1 MFRVAL
7 KDLLARKRRLFTTGI
22 AVMLGIAFLSGTQVL
37 SSVLND
43 SIDSLIS
50 DVYEGYDAVVRSP
63 DADSVGFGQ
72 AIRTPVPASTVDEV
86 TAVDGVRVAEG
97 VVETTTAQ
105 LVGSDGEVVGSDFG
119 PPTIVSNW
127 LEDETLRIGRL
138 TEGRGPTDDGEIA
151 LDFSTA
157 EAGGYEVG
165 DEVTVGAGEGTE
177 RFELVGLVGLGD
189 DGTRS
194 SGAKVLVFT
203 TAEAQRL
210 GQMPDQ
216 FSYVAVAADEGVDQ
230 AQLTSYLAGALP
242 EYQILTG
249 EQFTAESADA
259 ISQFV
264 DILTTF
270 VSVFGWVA
278 IVVACFIIY
287 NTFSILVAQRTRETA
302 LLRAIGARRRQV
314 LSATLIEAVIVGLV
328 ASIVGMVVGVLLAW
342 GMKWLMGNF
351 FSVQPGLPPLT
362 GSAVVLALVIGI
374 GVSVLSSLVPA
385 WRSTRVPP
393 IAALSD
399 VAIDRSDM
407 SRARVVWG
415 AITLLL
421 GAALIG
427 LGLGDIGPSPLFEL
441 GAGAFLVLVT
451 LALILGPLIAAP
463 VSRLLAK
470 PFSIGGRVTGR
481 IAGENAARNP
491 KRTAATAAA
500 LTIGV
505 TLVSLIAIL
514 ASSVKTSV
522 DDAIN
527 SSIAADYVVSAGTF
541 AFGVGI
547 PPERVEQIAG
557 LDDVAAASPVR
568 FAPVRL
574 IDAYAQKKAAERP
587 TATTLPAGA
596 PAGVEDQAPDGQ
608 DDFAL
613 GIDPTT
619 FFDLI
624 DFGEL
629 DGSPEDLGAGTFATV
644 RRVAEERGWQRGD
657 LIPFYFARTGVQEL
671 RLEVIAET
679 DVGQGSYL
687 LPFETFEPNVQPMF
701 DLDVVVYVE
710 AADGADLTALRSQL
724 ESIVEDLPKVEVQDL
739 SQYAEAQTGPIDMFL
754 NIIYALLGL
763 AVVIALIGIANT
775 LSLSIMERTRELG
788 LLRAVGMSRPQ
799 LRNSVL
805 IESTIIAV
813 LGTLIGLVLGI
824 GFSYALSV
832 RLSAD
837 NPELFK
843 FHLPIGHL
851 VAIVVI
857 AALAGVVAAII
868 PAWRASRLDVL
879 TAISST

>member
-72 AIRTPVPASTVDEV
+72 AIRTPLPGATVDQVEGV
-86 TAVDGVRVAEG
+86 QGVRVAEG
-97 VVETTTAQ
+97 VIETTTAQ

-119 PPTIVSNW
+119 PPTLVTNW
-127 LEDETLRIGRL
+127 LEDESLRLGRL
-138 TEGRGPTDDGEIA
+138 TEGRGPTAAGEIA
-151 LDFSTA
+151 LDFSSA
-157 EAGGYEVG
+157 DAAGYAVG
-165 DEVTVGAGEGTE
+165 DDVTVGGPEGTE
-177 RFELVGLVGLGD
+177 TFELVGLVGLGR

-194 SGAKVLVFT
+194 SGAKVLVFD

-216 FSYVAVAADEGVDQ
+216 FSYIAVAGTDELSETDL
-230 AQLTSYLAGALP
+230 ANYLAGALP
-242 EYQILTG
+242 EYQVLTG

-314 LSATLIEAVIVGLV
+314 LSATLLEAMIVGLV
-328 ASIVGMVVGVLLAW
+328 ASVVGMLFGVLLAW
-342 GMKWLMGNF
+342 GMKWAMGNF

-362 GSAVVLALVIGI
+362 VSAVLLAFLIGV

-393 IAALSD
+393 IAALTD
-399 VAIDRSDM
+399 VAIDRSDL
-407 SRARVVWG
+407 SKGRVVWG
-415 AITLLL
+415 ALTLLL
-421 GAALIG
+421 GAALLT
-427 LGLGDIGPSPLFEL
+427 LGLADVGPNPLFEL
-441 GAGAFLVLVT
+441 GAGAFFILVT
-451 LALILGPLIAAP
+451 LSLILGPLIAAP
-463 VSRLLAK
+463 ISRVLAR
-470 PFSIGGRVTGR
+470 PFSLGGRVTGR

-522 DDAIN
+522 DAAVND
-527 SSIAADYVVSAGTF
+527 SIAADYVVSAGTF
-541 AFGVGI
+541 AFGVGV
-547 PPERVEQIAG
+547 PPDRVEQIAA
-557 LDDVAAASPVR
+557 LDDVAVASPVR
-568 FAPVRL
+568 FSPIRL
-574 IDAYAQKKAAERP
+574 LDAYAQRKAAEQPASSPDP
-587 TATTLPAGA
+587 TGGPAGTQ
-596 PAGVEDQAPDGQ
+596 DQAPPGQ

-613 GIDPTT
+613 GIDPSS

-624 DFGEL
+624 DLGTLE
-629 DGSPEDLGAGTFATV
+629 GSTDDLTDGTFATIA
-644 RRVAEERGWQRGD
+644 RVAEERGWRQGD
-657 LIPFYFARTGVQEL
+657 VVPFYFARTGVQDL
-671 RLEVIAET
+671 RLEVIAER
-679 DVGQGSYL
+679 DVGQGSYF
-687 LPFETFEPNVQPMF
+687 LPLETFESNVQPMF
-701 DLDVVVYVE
+701 DLDVLVYVE
-710 AADGADLTALRSQL
+710 AAEGADLDSLRTQL
-724 ESIVEDLPKVEVQDL
+724 DAIVEDLPKVEVQDL
-739 SQYAEAQTGPIDMFL
+739 AQYAEAQTGPIDSFL
-754 NIIYALLGL
+754 NVIYALLGL

-775 LSLSIMERTRELG
+775 LSLSILERTRELG
-788 LLRAVGMSRPQ
+788 LLRAVGMSRGQ

-813 LGTLIGLVLGI
+813 FGTLMGLVLGI
-824 GFSYALSV
+824 GFSFALSI
-832 RLSAD
+832 RLAGD
-837 NPELFK
+837 NPELFR
-843 FHLPIGHL
+843 FHLPL
-851 VAIVVI
+851 VQLVVIVVI
-857 AALAGVVAAII
+857 AALAGVVAAVL

-879 TAISST
+879 RAISST